1 MNSTR
6 IQPSVQHRQ
15 PSTPRTH
22 RQAKRFG
29 LAANLAQF
37 NMADFPVENISD

>member
-6 IQPSVQHRQ
+6 IPPSAQHRQ
-15 PSTPRTH
+15 PSTPGTH

-29 LAANLAQF
+29 FVANLAQF